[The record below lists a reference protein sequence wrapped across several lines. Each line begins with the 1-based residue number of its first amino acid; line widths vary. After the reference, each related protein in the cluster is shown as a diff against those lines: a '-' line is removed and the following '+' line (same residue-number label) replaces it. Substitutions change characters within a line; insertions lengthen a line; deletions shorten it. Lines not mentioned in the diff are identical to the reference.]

1 LANRDSEGLRRLLD
15 RGSSPNV
22 SSGGMTP
29 LRYAV
34 LIGDGRAVR
43 MLLEKGANPNPT
55 DPAEDAPLLLALQR
69 GHREVV
75 ANLLDF
81 GANPNVRD
89 RSGRTPLQLAAGDP
103 YFIRK
108 LTEKGAH

>member
-1 LANRDSEGLRRLLD
+1 
-15 RGSSPNV
+15 
-22 SSGGMTP
+22 
-29 LRYAV
+29 
-34 LIGDGRAVR
+34 

-69 GHREVV
+69 GHREMV